1 MNCPKQQTSTHF
13 VTLLFQFQCELYHW
27 IDVLD
32 RFDDILGTVAK
43 PVQDHQWIFQF
54 DMLKDLLGSHKGVK
68 KICFAHPKIS
78 LIEKLFCVSV

>member
-1 MNCPKQQTSTHF
+1 MNCPKQQTLTHF
-13 VTLLFQFQCELYHW
+13 LTLLFQFQCELYHW

-68 KICFAHPKIS
+68 ICFAHPKIS